1 MSQAVLVENVLW
13 AGRHGGA
20 IFRGV
25 AEDGAKYR
33 FVVTKE
39 AMPRAPVTG
48 EVWSI
53 TGIRRKHTEH
63 GAQVEVSHVVL
74 QRPSGRLIV
83 KTLTESKAFPGIGAV
98 TARKLWD
105 QYGSQLY
112 DLLDQGCSA
121 AFADLIGEELAT
133 VLVTGWQELNIEAD
147 VYQWLDARGVSP
159 GLAARMLTIYGH
171 EVIAKLE
178 GNPYLLLAFT

>member
-1 MSQAVLVENVLW
+1 M
-13 AGRHGGA
+13 GGA

-33 FVVTKE
+33 FVATEV

-53 TGIRRKHTEH
+53 SGIRRTHIDH
-63 GAQVEVSHVVL
+63 GAQVEVSHGVL

-83 KTLTESKAFPGIGAV
+83 KTLTESKAFAGIGAV

-105 QYGSQLY
+105 QYGSELY
-112 DLLDQGCSA
+112 ELLDQGCSA
-121 AFADLIGEELAT
+121 AFAELIGEE
-133 VLVTGWQELNIEAD
+133 
-147 VYQWLDARGVSP
+147 
-159 GLAARMLTIYGH
+159 
-171 EVIAKLE
+171 
-178 GNPYLLLAFT
+178 